1 MARIKEYL
9 SKAFD
14 WFRVRSPRMTLPNVL
29 ATGFVAVVALIA
41 PHQTPVLAYK
51 LGAVAAGGC
60 LGYLLDVSLFPY
72 AQPSGYLR
80 FDWQEV
86 QSFEDDKPD
95 YGVIDGYMTAFYVA
109 CFRRALIVCAC
120 MLAAALAL

>member
-1 MARIKEYL
+1 MDRIKEYL
-9 SKAFD
+9 SRVFD
-14 WFRVRSPRMTLPNVL
+14 WFRTRSPRMTLPNVL

-51 LGAVAAGGC
+51 LGAVSAGGC

-80 FDWQEV
+80 FDWRAV
-86 QSFEDDKPD
+86 NDFADDKPD
-95 YGVIDGYMTAFYVA
+95 YGVVDGYMTAFYVA
-109 CFRRALIVCAC
+109 CARRTAIVCAC
-120 MLAAALAL
+120 MLAVALAL